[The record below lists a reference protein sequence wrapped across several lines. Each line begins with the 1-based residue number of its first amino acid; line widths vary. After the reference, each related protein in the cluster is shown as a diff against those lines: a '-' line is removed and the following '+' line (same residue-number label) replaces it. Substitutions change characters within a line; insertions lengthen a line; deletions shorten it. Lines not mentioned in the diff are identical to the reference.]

1 MKDFL
6 DELDQELEGKIPT
19 NSQNNDQAQNQSN
32 NQIDTTNEE
41 NNTSEEKQVV
51 APRKNIKPYVHNS
64 KRPEHKKPEH
74 KISIEK
80 NIETKVEDKN
90 NSTQNPA
97 QNKKPVH
104 KHNNQRKPQHNHNK
118 QKFVKNGEV
127 RGKFVSDFPET
138 KFYLPSLRDGY
149 TRFIPVGGNNE
160 TGAKNMGMVQYNDD
174 ILIIDCGVQF
184 ADHDMYGVNYSIPD
198 VSFLTKYKQ
207 NIKGILLTHAHL
219 DHIGSLKHILP
230 ALGMPPIYGTKLT
243 CGLAKKAI
251 SEAGLLPHTIFI
263 EVDAWST
270 EKHKIGEFDVEF
282 FKVNHSIPDCAGI
295 YIESPG
301 GAKFVH
307 TWDFKIDFT
316 PAIDEPA
323 DLSRIGEIGSRGITM
338 LMSDSTGSTRKGFSQ
353 SEKAIGEALDEIV
366 KNHHKGRL
374 IIAAFSS
381 WISRVQQ
388 LIDICTKY
396 DKTIF
401 LSGRS
406 MIENVQIAKDL
417 GYLKMKPGIVKKMTP
432 KSTQGI
438 PPHKQVVITTWSQW
452 EEFSALTR
460 MSEWR
465 HPSVEIVHGD
475 TVVFSSSTVP
485 GNEKSVNRIINKL
498 IRLGAK
504 VITKSDR
511 DVHTGGHAF
520 QEEQKIMIQ
529 LTKPKYFM
537 PVFGDLYFRTV
548 HKDTALTVGMKEEN
562 CLLID
567 NGVIVDF
574 APNGNIFR
582 SRIKAPIQEII
593 IDGNGMG
600 TAGSHVIKA
609 REKMMN
615 AWVLVLTYKVDK
627 KTKAI
632 LGHIKLET
640 RGLVY
645 LDEVRGIHRMI
656 IKKSKD
662 IYENTVKDVPDMEE
676 KDLIKIIRTD
686 LEKFLLQRLDREPMI
701 IPMIMEV

>member
-6 DELDQELEGKIPT
+6 DELDQELWGWESKKETTPTPAPQNNQPVVQKTEEKRVEKTVEKKENVENKPKHNNEGK
-19 NSQNNDQAQNQSN
+19 
-32 NQIDTTNEE
+32 
-41 NNTSEEKQVV
+41 
-51 APRKNIKPYVHNS
+51 KPQ
-64 KRPEHKKPEH
+64 HKKPH
-74 KISIEK
+74 
-80 NIETKVEDKN
+80 
-90 NSTQNPA
+90 
-97 QNKKPVH
+97 
-104 KHNNQRKPQHNHNK
+104 HNK
-118 QKFVKNGEV
+118 QNNQKNNNHKKPHHNNKRGNLRGEV
-127 RGKFVSDFPET
+127 KWKFVSDFPET
-138 KFYLPSLRDGY
+138 KFYLPSLREKY
-149 TRFIPVGGNNE
+149 TRFIPIGWNNE
-160 TGAKNMGMVQYNDD
+160 TGAKNMGMVQYGDD
-174 ILIIDCGVQF
+174 IVIIDCGVQF

-198 VSFLTKYKQ
+198 VSFLTKYKK
-207 NIKGILLTHAHL
+207 NIKAMLLTHAHL

-230 ALGMPPIYGTKLT
+230 ALGMPVVYGTKLT

-251 SEAGLLPHTIFI
+251 AEAGLLPHATFI
-263 EVDAWST
+263 EVDAWS
-270 EKHKIGEFDVEF
+270 EQKHKIWEFDVEF

-295 YIESPG
+295 YIETPG

-316 PAIDEPA
+316 PTIDEPA
-323 DLSRIGEIGSRGITM
+323 DLSRIGEIGSRGVTM

-353 SEKAIGEALDEIV
+353 SEKAVGEALEEIV
-366 KNHHKGRL
+366 KHHTKGRL

-388 LIDICTKY
+388 LIDIASKY

-406 MIENVQIAKDL
+406 MVENIQIAKDL

-432 KSTQGI
+432 KSTQWVA
-438 PPHKQVVITTWSQW
+438 PHKQIIITTWSQW

-460 MSEWR
+460 MSEGR
-465 HPSVEIVHGD
+465 HPSIEIIKGD

-498 IRLGAK
+498 IKLGAK
-504 VITKSDR
+504 VITKD
-511 DVHTGGHAF
+511 DKEVHTWGHAF

-529 LTKPKYFM
+529 LIKPKYFM
-537 PVFGDLYFRTV
+537 PVFWDLYFRTV
-548 HKDTALTVGMKEEN
+548 HKDTALTVGMKEED
-562 CLLID
+562 CVLID

-627 KTKAI
+627 KTKTI

-656 IKKSKD
+656 IKKSRD

-686 LEKFLLQRLDREPMI
+686 LEKFLLQKLDREPMI
-701 IPMIMEV
+701 IPMVIEV